1 MINNNWKG
9 IAFWGLL
16 AILQGQLLFEY
27 FARLWKIEAFQ
38 FFPILILAISMLF
51 FMHWDRQVRLP
62 RNIGTIALIVI
73 GGVFAGI
80 ASLWGSPWLGCF
92 SALIFL
98 GAFFYSQQEKVPSK
112 WGLLFLFPPCL
123 LVLRLPLNLDNQ
135 LTSGLQSATSVVS
148 SYLLDLIG
156 IVHRLAGNVF
166 FLKDGALFVEEACS
180 GVQSIFSLLFCA
192 LMLVAWLR
200 RSPALIPFYIVSA
213 IVWALAM
220 NIVRVTAIAVAQDW
234 YGVDLAHGWKHE
246 VLGYA
251 CLVVAGL
258 LLWSSDRL
266 FLVAFFPVPRS
277 ETRDASTNPIVD
289 WWNLIF
295 ASGKEMAQ
303 RASAS
308 SVKNGG
314 AVIGNRWVHGAVMAI
329 AIALA
334 LAVVPTN
341 LIAYSSLGKVRTRT
355 DTKRWIPPDGVL
367 ASISPDLQILAQT
380 QAEKS
385 EESALGK
392 FSTLWNCV
400 LGDIPLR
407 IAVSQYDEYHDLCQ
421 CYAGSG
427 WRLIEKDVVKPTGG
441 DERWTFVSAR
451 FVNEETIHGY
461 LIFSSLTRDGLPIRV
476 KPTGLTALF
485 SQRFGDPE
493 DRSMASFDSESMNVQ
508 FWVTSESSLSNDLLE
523 QLIALHQV
531 TRQTIQASV
540 ARESERQALE
550 GQTNVPQ

>member
-1 MINNNWKG
+1 M
-9 IAFWGLL
+9 
-16 AILQGQLLFEY
+16 
-27 FARLWKIEAFQ
+27 
-38 FFPILILAISMLF
+38 
-51 FMHWDRQVRLP
+51 
-62 RNIGTIALIVI
+62 
-73 GGVFAGI
+73 
-80 ASLWGSPWLGCF
+80 
-92 SALIFL
+92 
-98 GAFFYSQQEKVPSK
+98 
-112 WGLLFLFPPCL
+112 GLLFLFPPCL

-135 LTSGLQSATSVVS
+135 LTSGLQSATSVVA
-148 SYLLDLIG
+148 SYLLDLMG

-180 GVQSIFSLLFCA
+180 GVQSIFTLLFCA
-192 LMLVAWLR
+192 LMLVVWLR

-234 YGVDLAHGWKHE
+234 YGIDLAHGWKHE
-246 VLGYA
+246 VLGYS

-258 LLWSSDRL
+258 LLWSSDRF
-266 FLVAFFPVPRS
+266 FLVAFFPVPRA
-277 ETRDASTNPIVD
+277 EVRHAPANPIVNA
-289 WWNLIF
+289 WNQMF
-295 ASGKEMAQ
+295 ASIGGI
-303 RASAS
+303 ASQES
-308 SVKNGG
+308 SELVDNDRVTTGNG
-314 AVIGNRWVHGAVMAI
+314 WVHAAAMAMAAV
-329 AIALA
+329 LV

-341 LIAYSSLGKVRTRT
+341 LIAHSSLGKVRART
-355 DTKRWIPPDGVL
+355 DTKRWMPPEGIL
-367 ASISPDLQILAQT
+367 ASVSPDLQILAQT
-380 QAEKS
+380 QSEKS

-392 FSTLWNCV
+392 FSTLWNCI
-400 LGDIPLR
+400 LGDTPVR

-427 WRLIEKDVVKPTGG
+427 WRLLEKDVIKPTQG

-451 FVNEETIHGY
+451 FVNDETIHGY

-485 SQRFGDPE
+485 TQRFGDPE

-508 FWVTSESSLSNDLLE
+508 FWVTSESSLSNERLE